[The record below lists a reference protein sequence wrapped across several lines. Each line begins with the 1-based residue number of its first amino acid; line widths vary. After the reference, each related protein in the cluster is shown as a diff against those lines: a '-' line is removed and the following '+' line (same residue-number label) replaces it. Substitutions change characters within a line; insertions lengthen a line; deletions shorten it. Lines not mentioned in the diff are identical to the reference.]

1 MIYLHTLIKAVMSVM
16 ALFLLTKIIG
26 RRQVSQLSL
35 FDYINGITIGSV
47 AAEIAITDSSEKFAV
62 GIVAMAVYA
71 AVTLL
76 FALISDRSIVLRR
89 FIEGVPIVLMR
100 NGKIYEKNFSRA
112 KLDLNEFLMRCRGEG
127 YFDISKIDTAI
138 FEPNGMMSI
147 LGKADSEPVRISD
160 TEIKPKAAQMPI
172 AAVIDGKLMEENLSG
187 IGFDAKYA
195 MQKLD
200 NMNVDIGDVFF
211 ASCAE
216 NGEFCVYERAGKISH
231 SGLE

>member
-1 MIYLHTLIKAVMSVM
+1 MILYTLLRSVISVIV
-16 ALFLLTKIIG
+16 LFLLTKIIG

-47 AAEIAITDSSEKFAV
+47 AAEIAITDDNDKFII

-71 AVTLL
+71 VVTLL

-100 NGKIYEKNFSRA
+100 HGKIYEKNFSRS
-112 KLDLNEFLMRCRGEG
+112 KLDINEFLMRCRGEG
-127 YFDISKIDTAI
+127 YFDISSIDTAI

-147 LGKADSEPVRISD
+147 LGRAESEPVTRADMSISPSPSD
-160 TEIKPKAAQMPI
+160 VPI
-172 AAVIDGKLMEENLSG
+172 AAVIDGKIMGKNLRG
-187 IGFDAKYA
+187 IGYDAEYVKSEIS
-195 MQKLD
+195 K
-200 NMNVDIGDVFF
+200 MNIDISDVFF
-211 ASCAE
+211 ASCSE
-216 NGEFCVYERAGKISH
+216 RGELSVYEKNGKLLQ